1 MKVKSTLTTSFAIVL
16 SLFLLSGTSLAQEE
30 RKIKMDEYRTMLAD
44 WQQREAAAQA
54 KLAECNTNRQ
64 SLESDLSS
72 LDGQIRSEW
81 NEIYSMIGTDEA
93 GVAEYRRQ
101 LEALERQVDGLA
113 ALSSEELFRRRG
125 EIKEIEDKLAEHK
138 QNKIYALSE
147 MRDRVA
153 RIEGKI
159 VRLRNRMPQSLYDD
173 YNVVR
178 GDYLWKI
185 SKKPDIYN
193 DPMQWMKIY
202 TYNREMIKDPDLIYP
217 NWVLKIPRRV
227 GPNEYVVMKGEYLHK
242 IASNPDVFGNPTQW
256 TRLYE
261 ANKDIISDPNLIYPH
276 QILVVPRD

>member
-1 MKVKSTLTTSFAIVL
+1 MKVKTFLITSFAILLSFSVL
-16 SLFLLSGTSLAQEE
+16 SGISSAQEE
-30 RKIKMDEYRTMLAD
+30 RKIKMDEYRTMIAD
-44 WQQREAAAQA
+44 WQQREAAAQT
-54 KLAECNTNRQ
+54 KLAECNTSRQ

-81 NEIYSMIGTDEA
+81 NEIYRMIGTDEA
-93 GVAEYRRQ
+93 GVASYRRQ

-125 EIKEIEDKLAEHK
+125 EIEEIENKLAEHK
-138 QNKIYALSE
+138 MNKIYALSE

-153 RIEGKI
+153 RIDGKI
-159 VRLRNRMPQSLYDD
+159 MRLKNRMPQSLYDD

-185 SKKPDIYN
+185 SKKPDIYD

-256 TRLYE
+256 TKLYE